1 MNKIRKKRVSCRCRR
16 CAAGA
21 LCLCLLMLMTMLASS
36 CSHGVDYIS
45 RSFFAMDTVI
55 EVKLA
60 SDTEGVDEIFAEC
73 VRLTEKIERMLSA
86 EDGTSEIARFNASA
100 SGITVSREVGE
111 LFELAALI
119 WRVSGGAFD
128 PTTYPATLLWR
139 SSAESGERPDDE
151 QRAAAVAKC
160 GMELIEYEPEASFLS
175 KSEPW
180 VMLDLGGIGKGYAE
194 ARIAEY
200 LGGRVSYG
208 VLSFGGNITVIGE
221 RPGGDFT
228 IALRDPERDAAA
240 AGSNLYGGRTGRAG
254 QILIAHGFV
263 SVSGGY
269 ERYYEIGGE
278 RFCHILDPTDG
289 MPVRGELQSAVV
301 ISDNGAAADALS
313 TALFVLDT
321 TAAAADLYCKLLDTP
336 QEFEAVL
343 VYKSEIYIT
352 PGLRGRFAAEGG
364 RTLHVINIAE

>member
-1 MNKIRKKRVSCRCRR
+1 MNKIRKAPEFYRSRR
-16 CAAGA
+16 CTAG
-21 LCLCLLMLMTMLASS
+21 MLAVLIVMTMLVSS
-36 CSHGVDYIS
+36 CSNGVDYIS
-45 RSFFAMDTVI
+45 CSFFAMDTVI
-55 EVKLA
+55 EVKLD
-60 SDTEGVDEIFAEC
+60 SDTEGADEIFAEC
-73 VRLTEKIERMLSA
+73 VRLTEEIEGMLSA
-86 EDGTSEIARFNASA
+86 EDGTSEIARFNVSA
-100 SGITVSREVGE
+100 SGITVSREAGE

-119 WRVSGGAFD
+119 RRVSGGAFD

-139 SSAESGERPDDE
+139 AAAESGEMPDDE

-160 GMELIEYEPEASFLS
+160 GMDLIEYDPEASFLG

-200 LGGRVSYG
+200 LGGRVNYG

-228 IALRDPERDAAA
+228 IALRDPESYAVA
-240 AGSNLYGGRTGRAG
+240 AGGNSYSGRNGRAG
-254 QILIAHGFV
+254 QILMSHGFV

-269 ERYYEIGGE
+269 ERYYEIDGE
-278 RFCHILDPTDG
+278 RFCHILDPADG
-289 MPVRGELQSAVV
+289 MPVRGELQSAAV

-321 TAAAADLYCKLLDTP
+321 TAAAADLYRKLLDTP
-336 QEFEAVL
+336 QEFEAIL

-352 PGLRGRFAAEGG
+352 PGLRGRFTADGG
-364 RTLHVINIAE
+364 RTLHVIDIAE